1 MANEIT
7 IPILPCA
14 AIDETLQFYVALG
27 FEITYQQQRPN
38 IYGCVK
44 REAIELHFFTLKGFD
59 PANSY
64 STCVVLVE
72 DVDDL
77 HAAFIT
83 NLRQHYRKIPV
94 VGIPRITKPNNKN
107 AAGDR
112 RFNVIDPGGNWIRF
126 VQWTGKA
133 EEAAA
138 PEKATSQLA
147 RAILAAELLVNS
159 KGDFPAAAKMLDA
172 ALERNEPGIT
182 NIQRIQAWVLR
193 AEVALNMD
201 DAALAGKLI
210 SDIHQIDLTAVE
222 RSALADALENLEAL
236 EQQLA

>member
-7 IPILPCA
+7 IPLLPCA

-38 IYGCVK
+38 TYGCVK
-44 REAIELHFFTLKGFD
+44 REGIELHFFTLKGFD

-64 STCVVLVE
+64 SSCVVLVQ
-72 DVDDL
+72 DVDAL

-83 NLRQHYRKIPV
+83 SLRQHYRKIPV
-94 VGIPRITKPNNKN
+94 AGIPRITKPNNNN

-126 VQWTGKA
+126 VQQTGKT

-138 PEKATSQLA
+138 PEKTTSQLA
-147 RAILAAELLVNS
+147 RAILAAELLMNS

-193 AEVALNMD
+193 TEAALNMD
-201 DAALAGKLI
+201 DTLLAGKLI
-210 SDIHQIDLTAVE
+210 SDIHQTALTEVE
-222 RSALADALENLEAL
+222 RSALADAFENLEAL
-236 EQQLA
+236 EQQLS